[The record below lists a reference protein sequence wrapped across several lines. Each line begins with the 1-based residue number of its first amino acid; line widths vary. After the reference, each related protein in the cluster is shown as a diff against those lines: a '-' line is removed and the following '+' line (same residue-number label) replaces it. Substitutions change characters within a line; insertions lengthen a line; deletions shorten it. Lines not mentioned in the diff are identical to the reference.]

1 MCALFPQVAAYFNVS
16 RQTIIALMAKFVQ
29 TGTVDDLP
37 RAPKPRSTTP
47 AQDNQIHNVHL
58 QNRRLRAAQ
67 TARTLIGPN
76 GRQIHPKTV
85 LNRLREQG
93 LRSRRPYR
101 GLILTPQH
109 RRLRLQ
115 WARRHLRWTRVDWA
129 TVLFT
134 DESSFNVYEN
144 DGRMR
149 VFRVR
154 NERFRDNCVIE
165 TNRFGGGSVMIW
177 GGISL
182 NTKSNCVVIYGNLNA
197 IRYQQ
202 EILIPECIPHIRATR
217 GMRLMQD
224 GAPCHTAR
232 ATMGL
237 LANQRINVLPWP
249 ALSPDLNPIEH
260 IWDVIGR
267 NVRERNCR
275 TVQELER
282 AVVQEWNNVG
292 QNICRSYVAS
302 MRQRCLAVI
311 NAAGGHTRY

>member
-1 MCALFPQVAAYFNVS
+1 ME
-16 RQTIIALMAKFVQ
+16 
-29 TGTVDDLP
+29 
-37 RAPKPRSTTP
+37 
-47 AQDNQIHNVHL
+47 
-58 QNRRLRAAQ
+58 
-67 TARTLIGPN
+67 
-76 GRQIHPKTV
+76 GRYIQKNV

-93 LRSRRPYR
+93 LSSRRPYR

-115 WARRHLRWTRVDWA
+115 WARRHLRWTRAAWA

-134 DESSFNVYEN
+134 DESRFNVYEN

-282 AVVQEWNNVG
+282 AVVQEWKNVG